1 MSSQQAP
8 KPTERVGAPPHERIM
23 NVRKMVAIDLLIHG
37 KRFILIEFGVGTPFM
52 VALGA
57 FILWRASALTDG
69 AFIGALLL
77 GIYLLSLACNYLPLL
92 LYAITFVRRGDAAAA
107 VRYEAAH
114 LAKYAP
120 WYGKQQML
128 LFIPFLVLALALWQ
142 ERHARWAHS
151 ERGEGQH
158 GA

>member
-1 MSSQQAP
+1 MSSEQAP
-8 KPTERVGAPPHERIM
+8 DPSDRVGAPPHERIM

-37 KRFILIEFGVGTPFM
+37 KRFILIEFGVGTPLM
-52 VALGA
+52 VALGV
-57 FILWRASALTDG
+57 FILWRASAMTDG

-77 GIYLLSLACNYLPLL
+77 GAYLLSLACNYLPLL
-92 LYAITFVRRGDAAAA
+92 LYTISLVWRGDAATV

-142 ERHARWAHS
+142 ERQARS
-151 ERGEGQH
+151 ERRERQH
-158 GA
+158 DD

>member
-1 MSSQQAP
+1 MSSEQAP
-8 KPTERVGAPPHERIM
+8 DPSEGVGSPPQERIM
-23 NVRKMVAIDLLIHG
+23 NVRKMVAIDLFIHG

-52 VALGA
+52 LALGA
-57 FILWRASALTDG
+57 FIVWRASALTDG
-69 AFIGALLL
+69 ALVGYTLL
-77 GIYLLSLACNYLPLL
+77 GVYLFSLACNYLPLL
-92 LYAITFVRRGDAAAA
+92 LYAIALVRRGDAAAV

-142 ERHARWAHS
+142 ERQARRA
-151 ERGEGQH
+151 R
-158 GA
+158 AT